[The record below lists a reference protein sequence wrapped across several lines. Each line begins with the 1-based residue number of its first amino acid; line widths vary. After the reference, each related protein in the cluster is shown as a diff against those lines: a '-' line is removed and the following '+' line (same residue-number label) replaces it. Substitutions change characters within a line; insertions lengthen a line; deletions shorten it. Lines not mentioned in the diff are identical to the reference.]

1 MPVPFRAT
9 PSRLALP
16 GAAALFIATLL
27 AACSKPAAPD
37 TERPPEPQAANA
49 GLREAIQAPIDRARQ
64 ADADVQDAAEAQR
77 AAIEAAG
84 G

>member
-1 MPVPFRAT
+1 MPTPLRA
-9 PSRLALP
+9 ALP
-16 GAAALFIATLL
+16 RGAMPTIVVTCVVAVL

-37 TERPPEPQAANA
+37 PERPPEPQAADA
-49 GLREAIQAPIDRARQ
+49 ELREAIQAPIEKARQ
-64 ADADVQDAAEAQR
+64 VEADVQDAAEAQR